1 MTKPNTTTP
10 QCPNCKMLFPGRGGG
25 HDKHANG
32 TTCWGDSVPILTEE
46 TKAIWKYWKEKKS
59 HGTPNKQFLLS
70 ATDMLQLLNDAS
82 ITANDIGRQPHQY
95 QLARYND
102 TGDYEMGN
110 CRFTT
115 RRENRAEQK
124 STKGIPKGRRA

>member
-1 MTKPNTTTP
+1 MNREKKKCP
-10 QCPNCKMLFPGRGGG
+10 QCKMEISTSNFDRHIKGKG
-25 HDKHANG
+25 N
-32 TTCWGDSVPILTEE
+32 TCWGDSVPILNEE
-46 TKAIWKYWKEKKS
+46 TKAIWGYWKEKRYRADRK
-59 HGTPNKQFLLS
+59 GIDFKLS
-70 ATDMLQLLNDAS
+70 ATEMVQLFEDAG
-82 ITANDIGRQPHQY
+82 ITANDIGRHPHQY
-95 QLARYND
+95 ALARHND